1 MLGSLFFGLARG
13 AVRCRVLFM
22 VRELCVIVSLLLC
35 TAARATTASRC
46 PSRRGAEA
54 APHGFLR
61 ARFRPRR
68 VIGTPPPRRSGSHA
82 GRVCR
87 PESQTA
93 DAKCCIGHC
102 DGASRCPAGAQ
113 STRVTSLINCCETL
127 RSEGSATTTS
137 HEATLP
143 CGAALHNSRR
153 PRPKGRQ
160 HLPDALPAE
169 GRRLCFIRGRHG
181 GALLR

>member
-1 MLGSLFFGLARG
+1 MGSLFFR
-13 AVRCRVLFM
+13 AVRRRRAAMPCYYGLQAI
-22 VRELCVIVSLLLC
+22 IVSISAFVHRC
-35 TAARATTASRC
+35 ARATASRC

-68 VIGTPPPRRSGSHA
+68 VIGAPPRRRSGSHA

-113 STRVTSLINCCETL
+113 STRDTSLIECCETL
-127 RSEGSATTTS
+127 RSEGSATTSS

-143 CGAALHNSRR
+143 CGAALHFRQR
-153 PRPKGRQ
+153 PRPEGRQ
-160 HLPDALPAE
+160 HLPDALSEE
-169 GRRLCFIRGRHG
+169 GRRLRVARGRHG